1 MRVRTIFRL
10 WLPLAIS
17 FELMMCEGPSL
28 QGAIGRLPDSTLHLA
43 AWGLMMQISLL
54 IESPVIM
61 LLSTAIALVK
71 DAGTFY
77 ALRRFMLNLLIGCT
91 VLTAFVAFTPLF
103 DWIAGRVMGQP
114 AAIVDAARPA
124 MRIMLLWT
132 AAIGW
137 RRFFQGVLVRSGATR
152 MVSWG
157 TSVRLCA
164 ALTTAVSLTV
174 WGKLPGVQVGACA
187 LMAAVITEAI
197 ATTLF
202 ALPIVREKVLS
213 HISPEAPPTQRDI
226 WRFHLPLAATTVL
239 TLLALPLTSTTLARL
254 PLPKENLAAWAVAS
268 MAVLVLRGWGL
279 ALHEITVSQARDYAT
294 RPALK
299 RFAWMVGLVTSGFT
313 ALLVATPLLTAY
325 FRYIVHLPENL
336 YGLARLGV
344 GACVFLPLI
353 TALASWARG
362 LLVADGATSK
372 VYHGMGLNLAVH
384 CAALTVGVLLRGS
397 GMLVAAG
404 AFTLAAVIEFGYLA
418 YSAAQS
424 AQTQQAKAL
433 IADYE
438 RSEIAT
444 LNEVEA
450 EGAAL

>member
-17 FELMMCEGPSL
+17 FELMMCEGPAL
-28 QGAIGRLPDSTLHLA
+28 QGAIGRLPDSALHLA
-43 AWGLMMQISLL
+43 AWGLMMQLSLL

-91 VLTAFVAFTPLF
+91 VLTAAVAFTPLF
-103 DWIAGRVMGQP
+103 DLIASRVMGQP
-114 AAIVDAARPA
+114 AAIVAVTRPA
-124 MRIMLLWT
+124 LRIMLLWT

-157 TSVRLCA
+157 TCVRLTA
-164 ALTTAVSLTV
+164 AITTAVSLTM

-202 ALPIVREKVLS
+202 ALPVVRAKVLS
-213 HISPEAPPTQRDI
+213 VVSNQAPPTQRDI
-226 WRFHLPLAATTVL
+226 WNFHLPLAATTVL
-239 TLLALPLTSTTLARL
+239 TLLALPLTSAALARL
-254 PLPKENLAAWAVAS
+254 PMPKETLAAWAVAS

-279 ALHEITVSQARDYAT
+279 ALHEITVSQARDFTT
-294 RPALK
+294 RPALY
-299 RFAWMVGLVTSGFT
+299 RFAWTVGLVTSGVT
-313 ALLVATPLLTAY
+313 ALLVATPLLNAY
-325 FRYIVHLPENL
+325 LRYVVHLPENL
-336 YGLARLGV
+336 YGMARLGV
-344 GACVFLPLI
+344 GACVLLPLI
-353 TALASWARG
+353 TALASWSRG
-362 LLVADGATSK
+362 LLVADGATNK
-372 VYHGMGLNLAVH
+372 VYRGMGLNLITH
-384 CAALTVGVLLRGS
+384 SAALLVGVLLNGN

-404 AFTLAAVIEFGYLA
+404 AFTLSSLFEFGYLV
-418 YSAAQS
+418 YNAAQS
-424 AQTQQAKAL
+424 AQKQKQIAVV
-433 IADYE
+433 ADYE
-438 RSEIAT
+438 RVEIAT
-444 LNEVEA
+444 LSEVEIIA
-450 EGAAL
+450 GSS